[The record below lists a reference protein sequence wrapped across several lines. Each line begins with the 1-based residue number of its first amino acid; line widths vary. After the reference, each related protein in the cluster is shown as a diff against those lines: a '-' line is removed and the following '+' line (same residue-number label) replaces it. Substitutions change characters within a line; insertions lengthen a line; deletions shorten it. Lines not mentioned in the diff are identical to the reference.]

1 MNNVIPF
8 PSPKQEDAY
17 SDLKNDVMDG
27 IFRAAI
33 TANIYGEELG
43 MSDYDVDYLAHL
55 AKKYSNKWDKTYFDE
70 E

>member
-1 MNNVIPF
+1 MSNVIPF
-8 PSPKQEDAY
+8 PTPKKEDEY
-17 SDLKNDVMDG
+17 SDLKNDVMGG
-27 IFRAAI
+27 IFQAAI

-55 AKKYSNKWDKTYFDE
+55 AKKYSNKWDKSYFDE